1 MYHPSHQRIFNCSLK
16 FDDTMGIGL
25 KHTILLL
32 LLVSFAAIYLPHA
45 KCACGGPC
53 VVVGSSS
60 YDFMGDPAIN
70 MDMSS
75 PDEFIRESLGS
86 GQTTLTVKSL
96 SQKIASNNSSSLN
109 QTNTGN
115 VSQNSTATFDI
126 IDALENKTSDNA
138 SSNNTTSNNRIVKLG
153 ASGMQDKRLSTL
165 VSSTFYNNMF

>member
-86 GQTTLTVKSL
+86 GQTTLSAKSL
-96 SQKIASNNSSSLN
+96 SLKTASNNSSSFN

-115 VSQNSTATFDI
+115 VSQNSTAVLDG
-126 IDALENKTSDNA
+126 IDSKGNKTSE
-138 SSNNTTSNNRIVKLG
+138 NTTSDSKIVKLG
-153 ASGMQDKRLSTL
+153 ASQDKRLSTL
-165 VSSTFYNNMF
+165 AFNAFDNNMF